1 MAAPDANDP
10 ASPWVQ
16 RFAALIPPGPIL
28 DVACGK
34 GRHSRFFL
42 KAGRAVTGI
51 DIDLAGVADLLS
63 HPGFEAIAAD
73 LESGAPW
80 PLGERRFAAVVVTN
94 YLHRPLF
101 PSLLAAVAAGGL
113 LLYETFA
120 AGNERFGRPRNPEF
134 LLRPGELLDLTRGR
148 FRVLAYE
155 DMEQGVP
162 YPACFQRIAA
172 VNSLSSAAA

>member
-1 MAAPDANDP
+1 MAAPDASEP
-10 ASPWVQ
+10 ASLWVQ

-28 DVACGK
+28 DLACGK

-42 KAGRAVTGI
+42 KAGRAVTAV
-51 DIDLAGVADLLS
+51 DIDLADVADLLL
-63 HPGFEAIAAD
+63 HPMFEAIPAD
-73 LESGAPW
+73 LENGAPW
-80 PLGERRFAAVVVTN
+80 PLGERRFAGVVVTN

-101 PSLLAAVAAGGL
+101 PSLLAAVASGGL

-155 DMEQGVP
+155 DMEQSEP
-162 YPACFQRIAA
+162 YPACFQRIVA